1 MRITKNIS
9 GITLLLSLL
18 SVVAGCSSQ
27 QLVQKEGITQVQKEQ
42 IQQCRDNTPS
52 SQKIK
57 KESVAFSCIASLAFS
72 RLIGQHN
79 PKALICVA
87 GGAAG
92 FLFGNSVAE
101 RKCEYSVLDNQLEGE
116 LAHASGMQ
124 KKFKTYLSD
133 LGSKLDKQ
141 SAQVTALSTLAK
153 QGKAD
158 QSSVVYVQN
167 KILKNLSKQRG
178 LLKNLTQERITKVD
192 TIKIAQS
199 RHKNIE
205 TIRKLQN
212 EVRSLLQN
220 IKKMKQNRLAITKLN
235 NVTRDLFAQ
244 AKER

>member
-1 MRITKNIS
+1 MRTIKQFS
-9 GITLLLSLL
+9 GVCILLISLL
-18 SVVAGCSSQ
+18 SVVACSSQ
-27 QLVQKEGITQVQKEQ
+27 QLVQKEGITQVQRQK

-57 KESVAFSCIASLAFS
+57 KESVALSCIASLAFS
-72 RLIGQHN
+72 RMIGQTN

-92 FLFGNSVAE
+92 FLFGSSVAE

-124 KKFKTYLSD
+124 KKFGSYLSD
-133 LGSKLDKQ
+133 LGSKLNKQ
-141 SAQVTALSTLAK
+141 TSQVAALSTLAR

-158 QSSVVYVQN
+158 QSSVVFVQN

-178 LLKNLTQERITKVD
+178 MLKTLNQERMTKVD
-192 TIKIAQS
+192 TINMAQS
-199 RHKNIE
+199 RHQDIE
-205 TIRKLQN
+205 TIRKLQT
-212 EVRSLLQN
+212 EVRSLLRN
-220 IKKMKQNRLAITKLN
+220 IKNMQQNRLALSKLN